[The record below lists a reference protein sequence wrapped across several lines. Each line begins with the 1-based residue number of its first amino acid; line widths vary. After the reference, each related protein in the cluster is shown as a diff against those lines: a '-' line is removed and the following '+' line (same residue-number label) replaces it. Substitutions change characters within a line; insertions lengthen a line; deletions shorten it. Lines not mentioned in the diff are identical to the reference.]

1 MVSCD
6 VARPRNANATRQ
18 AILEAARV
26 RFCADSYDEVGMR
39 DVALDVG
46 VDAALISRYFGSK
59 EDLFIAVL
67 ESCKNGRDLMD
78 GPRQDFGE
86 RLAREIIYDEV
97 MTCGDEGSGVKIRG
111 LLILLRS
118 IGSAKAM
125 EVVQRTSDSRF
136 FDPLSQ
142 WLSGED
148 APVRARLAA
157 SIIMGMAISRELSE
171 GFSSLDDEQKRD
183 LARRMADILQ
193 AIVDS

>member
-1 MVSCD
+1 M
-6 VARPRNANATRQ
+6 
-18 AILEAARV
+18 

-39 DVALDVG
+39 DVARDVG